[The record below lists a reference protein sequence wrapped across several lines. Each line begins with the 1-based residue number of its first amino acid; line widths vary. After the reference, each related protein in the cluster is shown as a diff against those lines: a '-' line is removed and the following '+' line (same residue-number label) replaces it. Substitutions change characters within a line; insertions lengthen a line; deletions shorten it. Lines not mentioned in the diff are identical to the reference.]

1 MSLREPT
8 LAELRGA
15 VYRVLASALL
25 PPTPHRLATLVGAAP
40 ELLELL
46 QPLEGMAFHP
56 ALRALLERLAD
67 LGPEEAE
74 EHSRTHATLFVSGRR
89 GSPPPYE
96 SAHLG
101 PDADVATA
109 VAAVD
114 AAYRSAGFV
123 VDADGEAPDHVAVEL
138 DFLSALCAREAE
150 AEEAGREAEAERL
163 RRLQRA
169 FLLAHPL
176 RWLPGFAEAVAEAAP
191 GSLLAQS
198 LEVALRYAEHD
209 AVLLEAVRAV
219 AR

>member
-1 MSLREPT
+1 MSPREPT

-25 PPTPHRLATLVGAAP
+25 PPTPERLETLVEAAP

-46 QPLEGMAFHP
+46 EPLEGMAFHP
-56 ALRALLERLAD
+56 ALRALLERLAA
-67 LGPEEAE
+67 LGPEESEA
-74 EHSRTHATLFVSGRR
+74 HRRAHATLFVSGRR

-101 PDADVATA
+101 PDADAATV

-114 AAYRSAGFV
+114 AAYRSAGFL

-150 AEEAGREAEAERL
+150 AEEAGREAERL

-176 RWLPGFAEAVAEAAP
+176 RWLPAFAEAVADAAP
-191 GSLLAQS
+191 GSLLAQTV
-198 LEVALRYAEHD
+198 EVALRYAEHD
-209 AVLLEAVRAV
+209 AVLLEAVRAA

>member
-1 MSLREPT
+1 MSPREPT

-25 PPTPHRLATLVGAAP
+25 PPTSERLATLVEAAP
-40 ELLELL
+40 EVLGLL

-56 ALRALLERLAD
+56 ALRALLERLAA
-67 LGPEEAE
+67 LSPEEAE
-74 EHSRTHATLFVSGRR
+74 EHRRTHATLFVSGRR

-101 PDADVATA
+101 PDIDVATA

-138 DFLSALCAREAE
+138 DFLSALCARETEAE
-150 AEEAGREAEAERL
+150 AEGREAEAERL
-163 RRLQRA
+163 RRLQCA
-169 FLLAHPL
+169 FLLAHPP
-176 RWLPGFAEAVAEAAP
+176 RFLPGFAEAAAEAAP
-191 GSLLAQS
+191 GSLLAQTV
-198 LEVALRYAEHD
+198 EVTLRYAEHD
-209 AVLLEAVRAV
+209 AALLEAVRAA